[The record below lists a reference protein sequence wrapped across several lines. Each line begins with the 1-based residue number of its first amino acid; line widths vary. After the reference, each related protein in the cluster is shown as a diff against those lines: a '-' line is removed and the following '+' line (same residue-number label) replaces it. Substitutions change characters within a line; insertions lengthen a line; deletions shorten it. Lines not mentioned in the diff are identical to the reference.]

1 MIFFYFLNV
10 GSLKK
15 NIETKIIKFEKYK
28 NQNWESCLYPF
39 KNFNCLI
46 KILDDKLTNKSRLFV
61 LKIQGMKIEQ
71 LKIKR

>member
-1 MIFFYFLNV
+1 VIFFYFLNV

-28 NQNWESCLYPF
+28 NQNWESCLYPY
-39 KNFNCLI
+39 KYFNCLI

>member
-28 NQNWESCLYPF
+28 NQNWESCLYPY
-39 KNFNCLI
+39 KYFNCLI